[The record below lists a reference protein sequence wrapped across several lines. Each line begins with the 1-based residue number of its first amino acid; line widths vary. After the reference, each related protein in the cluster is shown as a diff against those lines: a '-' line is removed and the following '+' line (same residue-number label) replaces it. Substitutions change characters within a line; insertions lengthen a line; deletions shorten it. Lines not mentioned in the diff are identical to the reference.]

1 VICVVVEDANNIFTV
16 YSLDGHLYS
25 AHSAPMRS
33 YLLFGYSEELGWLWL
48 GTQES
53 PKIAID
59 DWQER
64 QSERE
69 TVALLFD
76 AEDWDADWL
85 LATRNLSYQEL
96 PEDWLAA
103 RDDAEGAAILALLD
117 AYLQEVWQ

>member
-1 VICVVVEDANNIFTV
+1 
-16 YSLDGHLYS
+16 
-25 AHSAPMRS
+25 MRS
-33 YLLFGYSEELGWLWL
+33 YLLFGYSEKLGWLWL

-59 DWQER
+59 DWQEK

-76 AEDWDADWL
+76 AEDWDAEWL